1 MVEKKDEK
9 DLKLKEDENVE
20 ENIIKDVRNLFR
32 LDKRNEAI
40 KYRIINDI
48 SNLFEPE
55 EEYCFD
61 KIKSNN
67 KCYK

>member
-48 SNLFEPE
+48 SNLLSIR
-55 EEYCFD
+55 
-61 KIKSNN
+61 KRIVINQ
-67 KCYK
+67 YK